1 MSISGQFNAR
11 LGDFHLDVKFSA
23 PASGISAI
31 YGPSGCGKTTL
42 LRAIA
47 GLDHHRQGQ
56 LSVGGNPWQ
65 SERVFLPP
73 HKRPVAYVFQEAN
86 LFDHLSV
93 QANLEYG
100 WRRIPA
106 RMRKISLEHITD
118 LLDLGALTDRRP
130 ATLSGGERQRVAI
143 GRALAVSPQLLLMD
157 EPLASLD
164 QQRRNEILPYLE
176 SLHRE
181 MELPV
186 FYVSHDHEEVSRL
199 ADHLFL
205 MEAGRIV
212 ASGSVQQLMTRL
224 DLALAHEETAGTV
237 FDARAVAIDKHY
249 QLTTFRCG
257 ETEFILP
264 GISVPEGQQARLSI
278 ASRDVSLSL
287 SRAVDSSILNT
298 IGTRIES
305 ISTAQ
310 DGRVT
315 VRLMAGDLAILCRL
329 TTKSAERLNLQPGMP
344 VYAQV
349 KSIALSGPARGS

>member
-1 MSISGQFNAR
+1 MSIHGKFNTR
-11 LGDFHLDVKFSA
+11 LGAFHLDVEFSA
-23 PASGISAI
+23 PQSGITAI

-47 GLDHHRQGQ
+47 GLDHHLQGQ
-56 LSVGGNPWQ
+56 LKVGENYWQ
-65 SERVFLPP
+65 NELTFLPP

-106 RMRKISLEHITD
+106 QQRSISLQHIVD
-118 LLDLGALTDRRP
+118 LLDLEEFSKRRP
-130 ATLSGGERQRVAI
+130 GSLSGGERQRVAI

-176 SLHRE
+176 SLHQE
-181 MELPV
+181 MELPI
-186 FYVSHDHEEVSRL
+186 FYVSHDHEEISRL
-199 ADHLFL
+199 ADHLLL

-212 ASGSVQQLMTRL
+212 ASGSAQQLMTRL
-224 DLALAHEETAGTV
+224 DLALAHEEAAGSA
-237 FDARAVAIDKHY
+237 FDAMAVAVDERYH
-249 QLTTFRCG
+249 LTTFRCG
-257 ETEFILP
+257 QNEFFVP
-264 GISVPEGQQARLSI
+264 GISIPVGQQARLSI

-298 IGTRIES
+298 IASEIES
-305 ISTAQ
+305 ISEAH
-310 DGRVT
+310 DGRIT
-315 VRLMAGDLAILCRL
+315 IKLMAGDLALLCRL
-329 TTKSAERLNLQPGMP
+329 TSKSAEQMNLEPGMP